1 MKNNVE
7 TIQIPVN
14 EYNFLKEIYKTYKR
28 QKFLLRLDETEKNL
42 KKGKVKKVN
51 IDEFIE
57 NIK

>member
-14 EYNFLKEIYKTYKR
+14 EYNLLKEIYKTYKR